1 MTRKIRTAVV
11 GVGNCCSA
19 LVQGVTYY
27 SKRTPN
33 VFQHREIG
41 GYLPSDIEFVAAFDI
56 DSRKVNRDLS
66 EAIFSR
72 PNNAPKSCDIP
83 GLNVRVSKGPVLDG
97 TSGPLSEIFE
107 VSPEP
112 ETDISRIL
120 TLANAEVVVNFLPTG
135 CDRASMFYMEEA
147 LNAGCGFINA
157 TPTPMASESKICT
170 VFEKSSLPIAGDDV
184 MSQIGGTILHKNL
197 LEFLAM
203 RGIKILNSYQLDV
216 GGGAENLNTLDEDR
230 KALKGRI
237 KSSAVKGPASYD
249 AQIVTGTTDYVD
261 FMNNRR
267 ASYFWIEGQYYL
279 DTEVQIDLCLRS
291 MDAPNSGTI
300 IIDSVRAAKL
310 ALDRRIGGPLT
321 SLSAYA
327 FKNPP
332 VRASILE
339 AQNWFKEFIDGRRE
353 R

>member
-1 MTRKIRTAVV
+1 MAKKIRTAVV

-27 SKRTPN
+27 SRRTPN
-33 VFQHREIG
+33 VFPYEKIG

-56 DSRKVNRDLS
+56 DSRKVDRDLS
-66 EAIFSR
+66 EAIFSP
-72 PNNAPKSCDIP
+72 PNNAPKSCDVP
-83 GLNVRVSKGPVLDG
+83 WLNVRVSKGPVLDG
-97 TSGPLSEIFE
+97 TSGLLGEIFE
-107 VSPEP
+107 ASPEP
-112 ETDISRIL
+112 DADVSQ
-120 TLANAEVVVNFLPTG
+120 TLESVKAEVVVNLLPTG
-135 CDRASMFYMEEA
+135 CDRASIFYMEEA
-147 LNAGCGFINA
+147 LKAGCAFINA
-157 TPTPMASESKICT
+157 TPTSMASDPEICRA
-170 VFEKSSLPIAGDDV
+170 FEKASLPIAGDDV

-203 RGIKILNSYQLDV
+203 RGVKILNSYQLDV

-237 KSSAVKGPASYD
+237 KSSAVKGPARYD

-267 ASYFWIEGQYYL
+267 ASYFWIDGRYYL
-279 DTEVQIDLCLRS
+279 DTEVQIDICLRS
-291 MDAPNSGTI
+291 MDAANSGTI
-300 IIDSVRAAKL
+300 IIDAIRATKL
-310 ALDRRIGGPLT
+310 ALERRIGGPLT

-332 VRASILE
+332 VKASIRDAE
-339 AQNWFKEFIDGRRE
+339 NWFRGFIEGRRD